1 MVPTMP
7 PEKTYLTQEGFSNL
21 ETELEN
27 LRAVRR
33 QEVAQRIQKSKEV
46 GGTVD
51 NAEYDEAK
59 NEQAFVEGRILTLGN
74 MIKSAVMIPDHAT
87 PPETVQLGSTVTVT
101 TTNGK
106 NQKYAIVGR
115 AEADPSHG
123 RISNESPVGKALLGL
138 KAGDQADVAV
148 PSGTARLKVVKIQ

>member
-1 MVPTMP
+1 MS
-7 PEKTYLTQEGFSNL
+7 PEKTYLTQEGLSNL
-21 ETELEN
+21 EAELDN

-33 QEVAQRIQKSKEV
+33 QEVAQRIQKSKEI

-59 NEQAFVEGRILTLGN
+59 NEQAFVEGRILTLES

-87 PPETVQLGSTVTVT
+87 PPETVQLGSTVTVSAAK
-101 TTNGK
+101 GK

-115 AEADPSHG
+115 AEADPSQG
-123 RISNESPVGKALLGL
+123 KISNESPVGKALLGL
-138 KAGDQADVAV
+138 KAGDEADVTT
-148 PSGTARLKVVKIQ
+148 PSGNTRLKVVKIQ